1 MYHINKFDMKKT
13 IEEKYKALTEQQHI
27 LQRPG
32 MWVGSVRD
40 EEKQAFVYDEETGKM
55 TMKTVVYTP
64 AMLKLVDEILS
75 NSCDEYRRKD
85 NLGLNNLYI
94 KINCDNNEITI
105 RDNGG
110 IPVVKH
116 KDANM
121 YVPEFIFGQL
131 RTSSNYDDSEDR
143 IVIGTNGVGSS
154 LTNVFSET
162 FNVVTAD
169 KKNLIEINWGDNM
182 ENKTVNKVQKSKD
195 HFTETSFILDFS
207 RFEQTN
213 GIGLTSDFINILHKR
228 AIDAAASNI
237 GLSVT
242 FEVIKNN
249 ETSFVTD
256 WKFNKFEEYME
267 LYDDFYE
274 EETVISYKDDKKQF
288 WICPGSNIDVAFVN
302 GAECSRGTHL
312 RAIRI
317 PVGKA
322 ISDVLKKKH
331 KIDVAV
337 NNISSK
343 YGIFGVFDISNPS
356 YSSQTKEELTT
367 SEDTFYKDGSTFNIS
382 DKFLADAAKSEIV
395 DIVVDWHKKK
405 SEAEDAAKIR
415 KLNREAK
422 KLLRSDKFIN
432 CNSKKT
438 ADKQLWIYEGD
449 SAHTGFR
456 ASRNPMTQASYRM
469 RGVPLNGEG
478 MTATQVMKNH
488 VFNDIVNILGLQWG
502 QYNKK
507 ENLKF
512 GKIIIASDAD
522 YDGDKI
528 CALLMV
534 FFNHF
539 PELFEQQMICRVIT
553 PVISATKGKDHRL
566 YYTRDEYAKDEK
578 KLKGYVV
585 KWLKGLGTQDNSDY
599 KLMMQ
604 DPILHYYSKDNL
616 SDTML
621 KKWFGKGA
629 DAAKIRK
636 GMMKDSVQAD

>member
-1 MYHINKFDMKKT
+1 MKKT
-13 IEEKYKALTEQQHI
+13 IEEKYKSMTEIEHV
-27 LQRPG
+27 LLRSG

-40 EEKQAFVYDEETGKM
+40 EEKQLFIYDDESGKM
-55 TMKTVVYTP
+55 TSKEVTYVP
-64 AMLKLVDEILS
+64 AMLKLVDEVLS

-85 NLGLNNLYI
+85 NMGLDEI
-94 KINCDNNEITI
+94 RVSINTKDNSITI

-116 KDANM
+116 KEAKM

-143 IVIGTNGVGSS
+143 AVVGTNGVGSS
-154 LTNVFSET
+154 LCNVFSKSFKVT
-162 FNVVTAD
+162 TAD
-169 KKNLIEINWGDNM
+169 KKNVLEVTWTDNM
-182 ENKTVNKVQKSKD
+182 SKKNDAVINKSKE
-195 HFTETSFILDFS
+195 HFTETTFILDFD

-213 GIGLTSDFINILHKR
+213 GKGLTEDFINILHKR
-228 AIDAAASNI
+228 SIDAAAANP
-237 GLSVT
+237 GLT
-242 FEVIKNN
+242 VIFSINGNTTK
-249 ETSFVTD
+249 
-256 WKFNKFEEYME
+256 WKFKKFEEYME
-267 LYDDFYE
+267 LYDDFYDE
-274 EETVISYKDDKKQF
+274 NTVISYKDDKKQF
-288 WICPGSNIDVAFVN
+288 WLCPDSSIDVAFVN

-312 RAIRI
+312 KAIRI

-322 ISDVLKKKH
+322 IAEVLKKKH

-337 NNISSK
+337 NNISNK
-343 YGIFGVFDISNPS
+343 YGIFGLFDISNPS

-367 SEDTFYKDGSTFNIS
+367 AEDVFYKDGSKFTIS
-382 DKFLADAAKSEIV
+382 DDFLKKAAKSEIV

-405 SEAEDAAKIR
+405 LEAEDAAKIR

-432 CNSKKT
+432 CNSKRVT
-438 ADKQLWIYEGD
+438 EKQLWVFEGD

-456 ASRNPMTQASYRM
+456 ASRDPMTQASYRM
-469 RGVPLNGEG
+469 RGVPLNAEG

-488 VFNDIVNILGLQWG
+488 VYNDLVNILGLQWG
-502 QYNKK
+502 ETNKK

-512 GKIIIASDAD
+512 GKIILASDSD

-539 PELFEQQMICRVIT
+539 PELFEQKLVCRVVT

-566 YYTRDEYAKDEK
+566 YYTRDEFLKDEK
-578 KLKGYVV
+578 KLKGFVI

-599 KLMMQ
+599 KLMMRE
-604 DPILHYYSKDNL
+604 PILHYYTKDEMA
-616 SDTML
+616 DMMM

-629 DAAKIRK
+629 DAANIRK
-636 GMMKDSVQAD
+636 GMMKDSVQADVDN

>member
-1 MYHINKFDMKKT
+1 MKKT
-13 IEEKYKALTEQQHI
+13 IEEKYKSLSEQEHI

-32 MWVGSVRD
+32 MWVGSIRD

-55 TMKTVVYTP
+55 TMKTIVYVP

-85 NLGLNNLYI
+85 NLGLNNVII
-94 KINCDNNEITI
+94 KINKDNNII
-105 RDNGG
+105 SIHDNGG

-116 KDANM
+116 KEANI

-143 IVIGTNGVGSS
+143 TVIGTNGVGSS
-154 LTNVFSET
+154 LTNVFSKS
-162 FNVVTAD
+162 FNVITCD
-169 KKNLIEINWGDNM
+169 KKNIIDISWSDNM
-182 ENKTVNKVQKSKD
+182 SCKVVNKIGKTKD
-195 HFTETSFILDFS
+195 HFTETSFVLDFD
-207 RFEQTN
+207 RFEQTSYH
-213 GIGLTSDFINILHKR
+213 GITDDFISILYKR

-237 GLSVT
+237 GLTVQ
-242 FEVIKNN
+242 FVVIENN
-249 ETSFVTD
+249 KDIINTT
-256 WKFNKFEEYME
+256 WKFKRFEDYME
-267 LYDDFYE
+267 LYDNFYD

-288 WICPGSNIDVAFVN
+288 WLCPDSSIDVAFVN

-312 RAIRI
+312 KSIRI
-317 PVGKA
+317 PVGKVIA
-322 ISDVLKKKH
+322 EVLKKKY
-331 KIDVAV
+331 KIDVTV
-337 NNISSK
+337 NNISNK
-343 YGIFGVFDISNPS
+343 YGIFGLFDISNPS

-367 SEDTFYKDGSTFNIS
+367 AEDSFYKDVSKFVIS
-382 DKFLADAAKSEIV
+382 DEFLKKVCKSEIV
-395 DIVVDWHKKK
+395 DIVVDWYKKK
-405 SEAEDAAKIR
+405 TEAEDAAKIR

-432 CNSKKT
+432 CNSKKSVE
-438 ADKQLWIYEGD
+438 KQIWIYEGD

-456 ASRNPMTQASYRM
+456 ASRNPVTQASYRM
-469 RGVPLNGEG
+469 RGVPLNSEG

-502 QYNKK
+502 EYNKK

-528 CALLMV
+528 CSLLMV

-539 PELFEQQMICRVIT
+539 PELFEQGLVYRVIT

-566 YYTRDEYAKDEK
+566 YYSRDEYAKDEK

-604 DPILHYYSKDNL
+604 NPILHRYTKDEL
-616 SDTML
+616 ADTML

-629 DAAKIRK
+629 EAAKVRK
-636 GMMKDSVQAD
+636 GMMKDDVQA